1 TGTYGN
7 LGYNNFRGPGSVTLD
22 TSLTRSFKIR
32 ERATLQLRGE
42 AFNLPNK
49 ANFANPGS
57 SLFSTSSFGVITSTG
72 TYDPRIIQL
81 AMKLL
86 F

>member
-1 TGTYGN
+1 
-7 LGYNNFRGPGSVTLD
+7 
-22 TSLTRSFKIR
+22 
-32 ERATLQLRGE
+32 LRGE

-57 SLFSTSSFGVITSTG
+57 NLFTTSSFGVITSTG
-72 TYDPRIIQL
+72 NYDPRIIQL